1 MSQSK
6 SKELSVKQMFNAN
19 VTDIITYFFIGMIL
33 VTYPFIY
40 FYQKVSFFE
49 QSNFMYYILVSSII
63 LVATFIIHKVL
74 KQSAQYPFF
83 VMGLLYLLPIL
94 LYLTLSVIAGWFTL
108 VILLVVYTIYMDK
121 IFYLSAAIIGFIELI
136 VMIGLR
142 WTVGHDLFELGS
154 MSFVYLIFAALAYTL
169 VWHGKKVITNF
180 NISLMS
186 QSNELEKIVSA
197 SKKTVQNL
205 QEGTA
210 VLHETNQSIVNAS
223 QETVNAIDDI
233 ATSTTAQAENTESG
247 AENLSKLGNLLNDH
261 ANHIFSL
268 TKETIHASELK
279 ESSLNNLNSLTKS
292 TQDSIQSIS
301 EIEKMIK
308 LTSDSVDKIENAST
322 QIASISEQT
331 DLLALNASIE
341 AARAGEDGKG
351 FAVVAE
357 EIRKL
362 AEQSRSFNEEIA
374 EVILNLMNQT
384 KGAVSAVSNVQNI
397 TAEQQ
402 KNLADTN
409 EQFDFLSKA
418 FNTLENVIDQ
428 VSQTEMKMKNQT
440 DDMID
445 IMNNLS
451 VSSEE
456 NASTIEEL
464 SATIST
470 TNEEIENMFNEVKSI
485 NKQVK
490 ILEKVILFSNYKES
504 LSKIAKD

>member
-210 VLHETNQSIVNAS
+210 VLHEKINRLSTLLRKQSM
-223 QETVNAIDDI
+223 Q
-233 ATSTTAQAENTESG
+233 
-247 AENLSKLGNLLNDH
+247 
-261 ANHIFSL
+261 
-268 TKETIHASELK
+268 
-279 ESSLNNLNSLTKS
+279 
-292 TQDSIQSIS
+292 
-301 EIEKMIK
+301 
-308 LTSDSVDKIENAST
+308 
-322 QIASISEQT
+322 
-331 DLLALNASIE
+331 
-341 AARAGEDGKG
+341 
-351 FAVVAE
+351 
-357 EIRKL
+357 
-362 AEQSRSFNEEIA
+362 
-374 EVILNLMNQT
+374 
-384 KGAVSAVSNVQNI
+384 
-397 TAEQQ
+397 
-402 KNLADTN
+402 
-409 EQFDFLSKA
+409 
-418 FNTLENVIDQ
+418 
-428 VSQTEMKMKNQT
+428 
-440 DDMID
+440 
-445 IMNNLS
+445 
-451 VSSEE
+451 
-456 NASTIEEL
+456 STISL
-464 SATIST
+464 LQLLHKPKTRK
-470 TNEEIENMFNEVKSI
+470 VG
-485 NKQVK
+485 QK
-490 ILEKVILFSNYKES
+490 IFLN
-504 LSKIAKD
+504 

>member
-1 MSQSK
+1 MSQ

-19 VTDIITYFFIGMIL
+19 VTDIITYFFIGMVL

-40 FYQKVSFFE
+40 FYQREVFFE
-49 QSNFMYYILVSSII
+49 QSNFMFYILVSSII
-63 LVATFIIHKVL
+63 IIATFIIHKFL
-74 KQSAQYPFF
+74 KQSTYYPIF

-94 LYLTLSVIAGWFTL
+94 LYSTLSFIAAWFALILLL
-108 VILLVVYTIYMDK
+108 VIYTIYMDK
-121 IFYLSAAIIGFIELI
+121 SFYYGSTVTGFIELF
-136 VMIGLR
+136 VMMGIR

-154 MSFVYLIFAALAYTL
+154 MFFIYLVFAVLGYTL

-180 NISLMS
+180 NISLMA

-210 VLHETNQSIVNAS
+210 ILHETNASIVNAS

-233 ATSTTAQAENTESG
+233 ATSTTAQAENTENG
-247 AENLSKLGNLLNDH
+247 AENLSKLGKLLDDH
-261 ANHIFSL
+261 AKHIFDL
-268 TKETIHASELK
+268 TKETMQASELK
-279 ESSLNNLNSLTKS
+279 ESSLQNLNSLTNS
-292 TQDSIQSIS
+292 TQESIKSIT
-301 EIEKMIK
+301 EIEKMIN
-308 LTSDSVDKIENAST
+308 LTSDSVDKIENASS

-428 VSQTEMKMKNQT
+428 VSQTEMKMKT
-440 DDMID
+440 KTEDMID

-490 ILEKVILFSNYKES
+490 TLEKVILFSNYKES